1 MKATL
6 TKKIKIQ
13 EATAYLVLEKEEKRT
28 DIVAFLNGKRFDNPI
43 VNERVK
49 KYLQGIQLIDS
60 QGNITIS
67 GNQVI
72 ETGNVLAKE
81 EGKYQI
87 FFTQD
92 YFLNNTIL
100 YFNRQSP
107 NKANQIAIK
116 PLDIGFK
123 EDHYYLPI
131 DNEYSKIKLDLTKE
145 IEGELNNRNIPDIE
159 LEWKW
164 NDLNNSNIQFSGKL
178 DKKEI
183 KKNTIPLNI
192 DLKDFIENLFDD
204 WDTDKEKL
212 KIHFSEIENKEN
224 FRINKKGNEF
234 DFDYHFEQIAI
245 MPYDMQEAIKWRN
258 WFINKEINES
268 YYLKYDFE
276 KLIKETNNKKGFLD
290 YQSDLDIP
298 EVNEYRELTQK
309 KDRIK
314 QSKSF
319 WHLSAPLDLN
329 PDHTGAH
336 IIKQLDYKEG
346 SETSFKQ
353 IVSNL
358 IDNTNNNINHVFY
371 YDKYTYSQSQQKKL
385 NAFFESFEELKEI
398 QNSTL
403 ITVVNLKG
411 KKRADLLNSNIKTID
426 INSIVKK
433 APHNRYIVLAEDK
446 DNYTLWQ
453 LPSSIDYIHFNENK
467 VNSSTAGVIGDSTS
481 FSKVEKE
488 MLKKEVRIYIEKNI

>member
-13 EATAYLVLEKEEKRT
+13 EATAYLVLQKEEKRP
-28 DIVAFLNGKRFDNPI
+28 DIVDFLNGKRFDNAI
-43 VNERVK
+43 VNDRVK
-49 KYLQGIQLIDS
+49 KYLQGIHLIDR
-60 QGNITIS
+60 QGNITGYGS
-67 GNQVI
+67 QVI
-72 ETGNVLAKE
+72 ESGNVLAKE

-92 YFLNNTIL
+92 YFLKDTIL

-107 NKANQIAIK
+107 NRPNQRDIK
-116 PLDIGFK
+116 PLNIDFK

-145 IEGELNNRNIPDIE
+145 IEGELDNRNKPDIQ
-159 LEWKW
+159 LQW
-164 NDLNNSNIQFSGKL
+164 NWNNLNESNIQFSGKL
-178 DKKEI
+178 NNKEI
-183 KKNTIPLNI
+183 KKNDIPLNI
-192 DLKDFIENLFDD
+192 GLKHFIEKLFDD

-224 FRINKKGNEF
+224 FRINKNGNAF
-234 DFDYHFEQIAI
+234 DFHYHFEQIAI
-245 MPYDMQEAIKWRN
+245 MPYDKQEAIKWRN

-276 KLIKETNNKKGFLD
+276 KLIKETNNKKGFSD

-298 EVNEYRELTQK
+298 EVKEYRELTKK
-309 KDRIK
+309 KDRTK

-329 PDHTGAH
+329 PDNTGAH

-346 SETSFKQ
+346 LNASFSH

-358 IDNTNNNINHVFY
+358 IDNTSNNINHVFY

-385 NAFFESFEELKEI
+385 NAFFESFEELEEI

-403 ITVVNLKG
+403 ITVKNLKG

-467 VNSSTAGVIGDSTS
+467 VNSSTIGVIGDSTS

-488 MLKKEVRIYIEKNI
+488 MLKKEVRTYIEKNI